1 MALNTFEKSCLESFR
16 SGWQPESRHN
26 KDIQYWLGFGLW
38 SLWQIGQIIRTHRIS
53 PAEVSHKLK
62 KDSTPVSALDERI
75 EQFFIESV
83 HRLSPEIVIVGEEFG
98 GELSKSGMSIAIDP
112 LDGTW
117 SFLSH
122 SETCSTSLAFF
133 QDGQP
138 FLGMVMNPAT
148 GEIGYCLE
156 KKTPRLL
163 QISLFGEGDE
173 AVDLPTKVHSTN
185 SDCLVNV
192 HPSKQ
197 GGRLLQKLYDAWKSG
212 EIRLVKSSGGSPA
225 WALLEAAKGHYSYIN
240 LWPGRPAMSYDL
252 AAGIMLVRGAGG
264 DVVNAEGKSIS
275 VIDHQ
280 GPFIASISQEC
291 SQGLI
296 KQLAQILCE

>member
-1 MALNTFEKSCLESFR
+1 MALNAFEKSCFESFR
-16 SGWQPESRHN
+16 SGWQPESQHTI
-26 KDIQYWLGFGLW
+26 DIQYWVRFGLW
-38 SLWQIGQIIRTHRIS
+38 SLWHIGKIIRTYRIS

-75 EQFFIESV
+75 EQFLRESV
-83 HRLSPEIVIVGEEFG
+83 NRLSAEITIVGEEFG
-98 GELSKSGMSIAIDP
+98 GEFAQLGVSIAIDP

-122 SETCSTSLAFF
+122 GETCGTSLAFF
-133 QDGQP
+133 QDVQP
-138 FLGMVMNPAT
+138 YLGMVMNPAT

-163 QISLFGEGDE
+163 QISLFGEGDQ
-173 AVDLPTKVHSTN
+173 AVDLPTKAHSSN

-197 GGRLLQKLYDAWKSG
+197 VGDLLQKLYDAWQLG
-212 EIRLVKSSGGSPA
+212 EIKLVKSTGGSPA

-240 LWPGRPAMSYDL
+240 LWPGSPAMSYDL

-264 DVVNAEGKSIS
+264 DVVNVEGKSIS
-275 VIDHQ
+275 LIGHQ
-280 GPFIASISQEC
+280 GPFIASISREC
-291 SQGLI
+291 SQSLI
-296 KQLAQILCE
+296 KQLAQVLLE